1 MCSVYRTRMSGQWV
15 ALCSVPE
22 ALLLPGGA
30 HVSWAATAVLLEQP
44 LGVVAG
50 DEGADGVAHVLDG
63 LEDAAVDRLLLQG
76 PEQSLDH
83 AIRLGLA
90 DEGVARRHAPE
101 PDLLLEG
108 IRHEG
113 AAVVVAQRQAA
124 GGAGAEVAEPLAHGH
139 ADRLDGL
146 VAGAALRH

>member
-1 MCSVYRTRMSGQWV
+1 MYRTRMSGQWV
-15 ALCSVPE
+15 VLCSVPE

-50 DEGADGVAHVLDG
+50 DEGADGVAHVVDG
-63 LEDAAVDRLLLQG
+63 PEDATVHDLLLLG
-76 PEQSLDH
+76 PKQALD
-83 AIRLGLA
+83 ASVRLGLA

-101 PDLLLEG
+101 PELLLEG
-108 IRHEG
+108 VRHEG

-124 GGAGAEVAEPLAHGH
+124 G
-139 ADRLDGL
+139 
-146 VAGAALRH
+146 